1 MLSPFN
7 HYSDNEEFK
16 SFLKK
21 LYALLTNLLFK
32 FIYTNYLF
40 HNNKI
45 FFHLNINNK
54 FQLFFTFIFVLS
66 MAKIVFGFISR
77 Q

>member
-32 FIYTNYLF
+32 FNPFFNSNPIIKIYWYNS
-40 HNNKI
+40 
-45 FFHLNINNK
+45 FFKL
-54 FQLFFTFIFVLS
+54 TFIVKYLHQLL
-66 MAKIVFGFISR
+66 IS
-77 Q
+77 